1 MMGLYTGTKYRM
13 GHMGYVVMAA
23 QSGLRVLPTRI
34 IDPDPQS
41 NVVTHAGIA
50 PLPAWAVNDNVQ
62 PLEGAG
68 AYKDLAEIPRRREYN
83 ITTSIQVQSGTFL
96 KKAVRNIASPPA
108 AHVLG
113 LEAFAMEIGVMS
125 NYADEAYAVQGL
137 DCLFNT
143 LTFNIAEMQFLTAD
157 VDLWPSV
164 LVNATPQVQ
173 AAVGFPDAGIPQ
185 GVLRWEQIT
194 WNVAG
199 TDYKPLIQNIRL
211 NFANNLRRQGMRA
224 ILLGGGGTEYNISRT
239 AFKTLPGMEKLTL
252 AYSLY
257 DTPPA
262 ALREPYNWG
271 TVQGLAS
278 DGGSNICRVTIDHH
292 YASNFRQQQ
301 TAANEPVMYTM
312 DIAAIGITIAD
323 S

>member
-1 MMGLYTGTKYRM
+1 MPLYANTKYRM
-13 GHMGYVVMAA
+13 GHMGYVVMKA
-23 QSGLRVLPTRI
+23 QNALLVLPTTI
-34 IDPDPQS
+34 IDPDAQS
-41 NVVTHAGIA
+41 NIVTHAGIA
-50 PLPAWAVNDNVQ
+50 PLPAWAINENIQ

-68 AYKDLAEIPRRREYN
+68 AYKDLAEIPRRREHN

-96 KKAVRNIASPPA
+96 AKAVRNIASPPA

-125 NYADEAYAVQGL
+125 DYADEAYAVQGL

-164 LVNATPQVQ
+164 LVNGTPQAQ
-173 AAVGFPDAGIPQ
+173 AAVGFSPVQ

-194 WNVAG
+194 WNVGG

-211 NFANNLRRQGMRA
+211 NFANNLRRQGMRG
-224 ILLGGGGTEYNISRT
+224 ILLGGGGAEYNISRT
-239 AFKTLPGMEKLTL
+239 AFKILPGMEKLTL

-271 TVQGLAS
+271 TVEGLAS